1 MSVTPR
7 AITRPRRMD
16 DEVLTA
22 RELYRFYRA
31 GEEETL
37 ALRGVSLAVRRGE
50 TVAVVGPSG
59 AGKSTLLACLAG
71 LDEPSGGEVRVDGV
85 RISHRPETERA
96 RLRALHIGVLLQTR
110 NLLPHLSVRDNIRL
124 PQRASGRKPTV
135 TADDLLAQ
143 AGISE
148 RGRALPRQLS
158 GGELARAGLAVA
170 LANSPAVLLADEP
183 TGELDG
189 ETEQL
194 VLAMLRQRAA
204 EGCAVLI
211 VTHSAEAVRVA
222 DRVIALDDGKAT
234 DGTLSAPLAAP
245 EGADGA
251 VTRRADD
258 PVTRAADDAPPQGA
272 DDAVPD
278 GAHDGDR

>member
-1 MSVTPR
+1 MPASLSY
-7 AITRPRRMD
+7 
-16 DEVLTA
+16 DEDVLTA

-37 ALRGVSLAVRRGE
+37 ALRGVSLRVRRGE

-96 RLRALHIGVLLQTR
+96 RLRAQNIGVLLQSR
-110 NLLPHLSVRDNIRL
+110 NLLPHLTVRDNIRL
-124 PQRASGRKPTV
+124 AQRAV
-135 TADDLLAQ
+135 
-143 AGISE
+143 
-148 RGRALPRQLS
+148 RGRPAAAAGELLEQVGLGQRTHALPRQLS

-194 VLAMLRQRAA
+194 VLRMVRERAA
-204 EGCAVLI
+204 DGCAVLI

-222 DRVIALDDGKAT
+222 DRVVVLDDGRAHEA
-234 DGTLSAPLAAP
+234 SAPR
-245 EGADGA
+245 ESQE
-251 VTRRADD
+251 V
-258 PVTRAADDAPPQGA
+258 
-272 DDAVPD
+272 
-278 GAHDGDR
+278 GDVCR